1 MKKLLSFTIALLFSA
16 MLFAQNNIILQESFN
31 GSALPDGWQETGNTS
46 SNWSVSASNNAGG
59 NANELKL
66 NCQPSFSGISRMTT
80 AAVDLTNVPG
90 VIVSFKMYFD
100 NFSTTTN
107 NIYIATSSDN
117 GNTWNQG
124 WSKGYNTTGKYT
136 EEINIVTSDMGK
148 SNVIFGIYYNG
159 EWYDFD
165 AWYFDD
171 IVITAQESTDLK
183 MVSIDVPNMLGAGN
197 TEIPFTVKNLG
208 CNKVQSFTASYEIEG
223 YGKITETFNTSLN
236 SFDQAGFTFQAP
248 TFLIPG
254 SYNVEVNII
263 DVNGISENSTNNTME
278 KDFAIA
284 LGQAQR
290 IPMIEH
296 FSSSTCAPC
305 VNVNQHMAD
314 FTANNPGKY
323 TYTKYPVDFPGMG
336 DPYANDDSKTR
347 ENYYVVN
354 GVPDIYLDGRQT
366 ATMMTQATLDERYN
380 TPAFADIRGSFTTS
394 GKVIT
399 ITADVTSYVNLSN
412 ARLFVSVNEKITT
425 ENASSNGEE
434 EFRHI
439 MMKMLDSAEGNTF
452 AIAAGQTKSFEYTY
466 NLFNS
471 NVEQM
476 SDLEVAMWIQDYD
489 TKEVFNS
496 HYLYE
501 YTSHPYT
508 VSDIIAEQDGDEM
521 TIRWEAPQ
529 QAEPSGY
536 HLYVNGELL
545 LEKTNET
552 SHSIAITEDLYIIEV
567 VALYG
572 EKTSVAKI
580 HKVNTDVDAPENLQV
595 NALETSFKI
604 NWSAVDGAT
613 AYQLYRRGEFL
624 LETTSTSYNDGCIQL
639 GMEFCY
645 RVRTIKGDKISAF
658 TPEACAIIEVDDPCF
673 APTEL
678 GATIEQDAE
687 GFDHN
692 FKVTM
697 TWDAVDN
704 AQEYSIYL
712 DGNKLETTTE
722 TSYVK
727 GFDEEGSH
735 YFTVVT
741 HCEVGESLPSSPY
754 EFEIK
759 GEAIEEMENTFEIY
773 PNPVDDVL
781 YIKLNEEVKEI
792 NIYNIYGIK
801 MATVNGQQSAVSV
814 NLSTFNSGIYFI
826 EIEGN
831 VYRIIR
837 N

>member
-1 MKKLLSFTIALLFSA
+1 MKKLLSLTLALLFSA
-16 MLFAQNNIILQESFN
+16 MLFAQNNIVLQESF
-31 GSALPDGWQETGNTS
+31 DGGAMPTGWHETGNTS

-59 NANELKL
+59 TANELKF
-66 NCQPSFSGISRMTT
+66 NCQPSFSGLSRMVTS
-80 AAVDLTNVPG
+80 AVDLTNVSG
-90 VIVSFKMYFD
+90 LIVTFKMYFD
-100 NFSTTTN
+100 NYSTVTN
-107 NIYIATSSDN
+107 YINIATSSDN
-117 GNTWNQG
+117 GNTWNLG
-124 WSKGYNTTGKYT
+124 WSKGYSATGKYT

-148 SNVIFGIYYNG
+148 SNVLLSIYYNG
-159 EWYDFD
+159 DWFNFD

-171 IVITAQESTDLK
+171 IVITAQENTDIK
-183 MVSIDVPNMLGAGN
+183 MVSIDLPNMLGAGN

-208 CNKVQSFTASYEIEG
+208 SSTVQSITASYEIEG
-223 YGKITETFNTSLN
+223 FETITETFNTSIN
-236 SFDQAGFTFQAP
+236 TFDEATLTFQTP
-248 TFLIPG
+248 TFLTPG
-254 SYNVEVNII
+254 SYNVNVSII
-263 DVNGISENSTNNTME
+263 NVNGSSENSSNNTMD
-278 KDFAIA
+278 KDLVIA

-296 FSSSTCAPC
+296 FSSSTCYPC

-314 FTANNPGKY
+314 FTVSNPGKY

-336 DPYANDDSKTR
+336 DPYANEDSKTR
-347 ENYYVVN
+347 ENYYGVG

-366 ATMMTQATLDERYN
+366 ATMMTQETLDERYN
-380 TPAFADIRGSFTTS
+380 EPAFADIRGSFTTS

-399 ITADVTSYVNLSN
+399 LTADVTSYVNLDN

-425 ENASSNGEE
+425 GNASSNGEH

-452 AIAAGQTKSFEYTY
+452 SIAAGETKNFEYTY

-476 SDLEVAMWIQDYD
+476 NDLEVALWIQDYN
-489 TKEVFNS
+489 TKEIFNS

-508 VSDIIAEQDGDEM
+508 VSNIIAEQNGDEM
-521 TIRWEAPQ
+521 TISWEAPQ
-529 QAEPSGY
+529 QATPSGY

-545 LEKTNET
+545 LEKTTET
-552 SHSIAITEDLYIIEV
+552 SHSIANTEDLYIIEV

-572 EKTSVAKI
+572 DKTSVAKI
-580 HKVNTDVDAPENLQV
+580 YKVNADIDVPENIEA
-595 NALETSFKI
+595 NAHETSIEI

-613 AYQLYRRGEFL
+613 AYQLYRRGELL

-639 GMEFCY
+639 GMEYCY
-645 RVRTIKGDKISAF
+645 RVRTIKGDKTSAF
-658 TPEACAIIEVDDPCF
+658 TPEACATIEVEDPCF
-673 APTEL
+673 SPTNL
-678 GATIEQDAE
+678 DATIEQDAE
-687 GFDHN
+687 GFEQN

-697 TWDAVDN
+697 NWDAIDN
-704 AQEYSIYL
+704 AQSYTIYL
-712 DGNKLETTTE
+712 DGDKLDTTTA

-741 HCEVGESLPSSPY
+741 NCENGESLPSDVF

-759 GEAIEEMENTFEIY
+759 GESIEEMENRFEIY

-781 YIKLNEEVKEI
+781 YIKLNDDVKEI
-792 NIYNIYGIK
+792 KVYNIYGIK
-801 MATVNGQQSAVSV
+801 MTTVNGQQSTVIDMS
-814 NLSTFNSGIYFI
+814 SFNPGIYFV
-826 EIEGN
+826 EIDGN
-831 VYRIIR
+831 IFRIIR